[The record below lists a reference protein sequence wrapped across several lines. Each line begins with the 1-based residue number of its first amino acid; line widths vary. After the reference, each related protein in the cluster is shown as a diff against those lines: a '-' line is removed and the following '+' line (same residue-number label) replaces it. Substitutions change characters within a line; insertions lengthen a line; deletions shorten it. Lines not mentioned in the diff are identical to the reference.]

1 MSMERKCW
9 EVLRGAE
16 RCSPL
21 RKKKWDPCR
30 FNCNLWSIM
39 SSALSS
45 HLVILG
51 HASFHWGSWAV
62 KPQNWLTE
70 AGAHL
75 RLERACLAAVC
86 WRLLTVSASSVRA
99 LWVKVSD
106 LGWTNNPN
114 TTPTKDYEM
123 SKWWCASAVPEGIH
137 LWGGGCFYTKGM
149 MQMWIEG
156 TPDN

>member
-51 HASFHWGSWAV
+51 HARCDPVFTGDHEQWNSKIGWQRLGPISGWRELAWQQSVGDYWQCQLLQWGHC
-62 KPQNWLTE
+62 E
-70 AGAHL
+70 
-75 RLERACLAAVC
+75 
-86 WRLLTVSASSVRA
+86 
-99 LWVKVSD
+99 
-106 LGWTNNPN
+106 
-114 TTPTKDYEM
+114 
-123 SKWWCASAVPEGIH
+123 SKWVIWVGQTTQTQHQQRTTKWASGGVPPQYQRGFTYGEGDASTPKGWCRCG
-137 LWGGGCFYTKGM
+137 
-149 MQMWIEG
+149 
-156 TPDN
+156 